1 MNKFVRLMLCAAAI
15 SMFTGCASEPAPVDT
30 GNADAQR
37 SRAEKAQSEL
47 DTNVDRQKAAAEK
60 HKGNTD

>member
-1 MNKFVRLMLCAAAI
+1 MTTFVRLMLSVAFVSCI
-15 SMFTGCASEPAPVDT
+15 SACASQPAPVDT

-47 DTNVDRQKAAAEK
+47 GDAVSRQKESEK
-60 HKGNTD
+60 RQ